1 MSVTAPVANAM
12 SKFQANTSLTPRAV
26 FAPPPWEWKSVF
38 ESVKYDDGIQPL
50 MRVGRGKWEAFG
62 LPVYFAEILAPIVGA

>member
-26 FAPPPWEWKSVF
+26 FAPPLGVEERV
-38 ESVKYDDGIQPL
+38 
-50 MRVGRGKWEAFG
+50 RVGEVRRWYTAVDESR
-62 LPVYFAEILAPIVGA
+62 